1 MFSRFWN
8 FIRGVFRKVVPYK
21 NIESVEKV
29 ETPISTDMI
38 NALDRW
44 YNMYINKAPWLL
56 SKETDV
62 KSLNLP
68 AFICS
73 ELARQIIL
81 EMKWTITG
89 VTEEEG
95 AEPVENPRAEYLAAE
110 FERCIKALRQKLEQ
124 GCAAGGMTV
133 KPYPKDGHIYFDWTM
148 DWCLYPISFDDDGN
162 LADVIFQDTFADGKI
177 FYTRLERHELQ
188 GDSVLITQRAF
199 KSSAKDTLGVEISLT
214 DVPQWAELEP
224 ELTVQNTG
232 GQMFGWYKVACANNV
247 DVDSPLG
254 ASCFCNAEDT
264 IREAD
269 MQYSRLL
276 WEFEGS
282 ELAIDVD
289 PLALRPKKTA
299 AGLEM
304 PHLNQ
309 RLFRA
314 VDTQPGENREL
325 YNVFSPAI
333 RDESLMNGMNQ
344 LLMRIED
351 QCGLSRGTLSDA
363 NEEAKTATELRI
375 QKQRSYATVADN
387 QTALEQCL
395 TDVIRAMDVYATLY
409 NLAPEGEYEVSFT
422 WDDSIITDSAQQM
435 EERMRLLNS
444 GIISKA
450 EFRQWYFGETEE
462 QAITAVQAVENEKA
476 EAQKL
481 SIAKLLPKAPQG
493 GPTD

>member
-1 MFSRFWN
+1 MFARFWN
-8 FIRGVFRKVVPYK
+8 FIRGVFRKVIPYK
-21 NIESVEKV
+21 DIESTEKV
-29 ETPISTDMI
+29 ETPVSVDMI

-44 YNMYINKAPWLL
+44 YNLYINKAPWVL

-68 AFICS
+68 AFIAS
-73 ELARQIIL
+73 EIARQIIL

-89 VTEEEG
+89 VAEEEG
-95 AEPVENPRAEYLAAE
+95 AEPLKSPRAEYLAKE
-110 FERCIKALRQKLEQ
+110 FERCIVALRQKLEQ

-148 DWCLYPISFDDDGN
+148 DWSLYPISFDDDGN

-177 FYTRLERHELQ
+177 FYTRLERHVQ
-188 GDSVLITQRAF
+188 MGDNVQITQRAF
-199 KSSAKDTLGVEISLT
+199 KSSARDVLGIEIPLT
-214 DVPQWAELEP
+214 EVPQWENLEP
-224 ELTVQNTG
+224 EVTVQNTG
-232 GQMFGWYKVACANNV
+232 GQMFGWFKVACANNV

-254 ASCFCNAEDT
+254 ASVYCKAEDT

-269 MQYSRLL
+269 FQYTRIL

-289 PLALRPKKTA
+289 PLALRPKKNA
-299 AGLEM
+299 DGLEL
-304 PHLNQ
+304 PKLNQ

-314 VDTQPGENREL
+314 VDIQTGDGKDL
-325 YNVFSPAI
+325 YNVFAPPI
-333 RDESLMNGMNQ
+333 RDVSLMNGMNQ

-375 QKQRSYATVADN
+375 QKQRSYATIADN
-387 QTALEQCL
+387 QTALERCL
-395 TDVIRAMDVYATLY
+395 KDVIRAMDVYASLY
-409 NLAPEGEYEVSFT
+409 NLAPDGDYEVSFE

-435 EERMRLLNS
+435 EERMKLLDS

-450 EFRQWYFGETEE
+450 EFREWYFGETTE
-462 QAITAVQAVENEKA
+462 QAAAAVQAIENEKA

-481 SIAKLLPKAPQG
+481 SIQKFLPKNPMG
-493 GPTD
+493 GPTE